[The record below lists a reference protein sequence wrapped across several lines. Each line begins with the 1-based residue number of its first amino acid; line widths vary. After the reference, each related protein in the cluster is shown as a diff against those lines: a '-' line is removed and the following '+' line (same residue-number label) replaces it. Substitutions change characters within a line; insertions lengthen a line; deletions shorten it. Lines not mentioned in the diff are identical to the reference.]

1 MHKSGAAMRD
11 QPKYGAT
18 EEVLVLLINQSV
30 NGPPEQRLAAK
41 FVLNCLRSF
50 HTKPE
55 ISACLDHLE
64 CEALLDIA
72 GEARRLASEYHLI
85 N

>member
-1 MHKSGAAMRD
+1 MVD
-11 QPKYGAT
+11 QPKYGAN

-30 NGPPEQRLAAK
+30 NGSPERRLAAK
-41 FVLNCLRSF
+41 FVLNCLRNF
-50 HTKPE
+50 YTKDE

-64 CEALLDIA
+64 CEALLDVA
-72 GEARRLASEYHLI
+72 GEARRLATEYHLI